1 MERDD
6 KDKDVGFVLLHG
18 SELGAWQWDRLVPLL
33 RRPALPVDLPGRGSR
48 PADRRSLSLD
58 DAVRSVVAD
67 VDAWGADRVILVAH
81 SFSGIL
87 LPALA
92 GRLGDRV
99 AAVVLVGAHV
109 PEEGRCWVDL
119 QPPAQRAFLRLL
131 YRLRP
136 GGVLSPRGSNRK
148 TLCND
153 LDEETT
159 TLFLDRRI
167 PEVPRFLLDPVSP
180 AAFPPAVPRHYVRL
194 LQDRSISE
202 AARERMIARLPGAQ
216 VHDLDS
222 GHLPMLGRPGELAAI
237 LDEVAEASLG
247 AARSSPDG

>member
-1 MERDD
+1 
-6 KDKDVGFVLLHG
+6 
-18 SELGAWQWDRLVPLL
+18 
-33 RRPALPVDLPGRGSR
+33 VDLPGRGSR

-67 VDAWGADRVILVAH
+67 VGRLGADRAVLVAH
-81 SFSGIL
+81 SFSGVL

-92 GRLGDRV
+92 SRLGDRV

-109 PEEGRCWVDL
+109 PEEARCWVDL

-148 TLCND
+148 ALCND

-159 TLFLDRRI
+159 TMSLDRRV
-167 PEVPRFLLDPVSP
+167 PEVPRLLLDPVSP

-194 LQDRSISE
+194 LQDRSLSE
-202 AARERMIARLPGAQ
+202 ATRARMIARLPDAQ
-216 VHDLDS
+216 AHDLDS

-247 AARSSPDG
+247 AARSLPDA

>member
-1 MERDD
+1 
-6 KDKDVGFVLLHG
+6 
-18 SELGAWQWDRLVPLL
+18 
-33 RRPALPVDLPGRGSR
+33 VDLPGRGSR

-67 VDAWGADRVILVAH
+67 VGRLGADRAVLVAH
-81 SFSGIL
+81 SFSGVL

-92 GRLGDRV
+92 SRLGDRV

-148 TLCND
+148 ALCND

-159 TLFLDRRI
+159 TMSLDRRV
-167 PEVPRFLLDPVSP
+167 PEVPWFLLDPVSP

-194 LQDRSISE
+194 LQDRSLSE
-202 AARERMIARLPGAQ
+202 AARARMIARLPDAQ
-216 VHDLDS
+216 AHDLDS
-222 GHLPMLGRPGELAAI
+222 GHLPMLGRPGEL
-237 LDEVAEASLG
+237 DEVAEAWLG
-247 AARSSPDG
+247 AARSSPDA

>member
-1 MERDD
+1 
-6 KDKDVGFVLLHG
+6 
-18 SELGAWQWDRLVPLL
+18 
-33 RRPALPVDLPGRGSR
+33 VDLPGRGSR

-67 VDAWGADRVILVAH
+67 VGRLGADRAVLVAH
-81 SFSGIL
+81 SFSGVL

-92 GRLGDRV
+92 SRLGDRV

-148 TLCND
+148 ALCND

-159 TLFLDRRI
+159 TMSLDRRV

-194 LQDRSISE
+194 LQDRSLSE
-202 AARERMIARLPGAQ
+202 AARARMIARLPDAQ
-216 VHDLDS
+216 AHDLDS
-222 GHLPMLGRPGELAAI
+222 GHLPMLG
-237 LDEVAEASLG
+237 EVAEASLG
-247 AARSSPDG
+247 AARSSPDA